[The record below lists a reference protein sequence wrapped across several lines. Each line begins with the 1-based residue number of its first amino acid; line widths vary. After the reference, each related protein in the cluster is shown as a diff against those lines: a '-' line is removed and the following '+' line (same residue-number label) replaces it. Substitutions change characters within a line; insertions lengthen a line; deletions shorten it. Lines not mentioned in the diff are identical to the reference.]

1 MNAIVSVIGQNRVGI
16 IAAISSKLASLG
28 IDILDVS
35 QTILNGNFTMIMVV
49 DISGSSA
56 PFSALRD
63 ELDALGKQMQLSVK
77 SQRQEIFEAMY
88 TV

>member
-56 PFSALRD
+56 PFAALRD
-63 ELDALGKQMQLSVK
+63 ELDALGKQLQLSVK
-77 SQRQEIFEAMY
+77 IQRQEIFEAMY

>member
-63 ELDALGKQMQLSVK
+63 ELDVLGKQLQLSVK
-77 SQRQEIFEAMY
+77 IQRQEIFEAMY